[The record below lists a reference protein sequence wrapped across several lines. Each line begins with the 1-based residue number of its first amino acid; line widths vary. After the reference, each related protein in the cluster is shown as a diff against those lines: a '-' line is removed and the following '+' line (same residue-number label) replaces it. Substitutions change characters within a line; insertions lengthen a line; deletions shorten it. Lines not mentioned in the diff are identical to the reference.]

1 MPTGLP
7 YADLKIYQHT
17 MGYIIPAIGE
27 RNMSFEANAF
37 LGKSTFTRPDL
48 QKWLKKACTGTS
60 VYVSVVEKKV
70 FPEISSV
77 RLSTFFYFYINNC
90 IRLID

>member
-1 MPTGLP
+1 
-7 YADLKIYQHT
+7 

-60 VYVSVVEKKV
+60 VYVSVVEK
-70 FPEISSV
+70 SV
-77 RLSTFFYFYINNC
+77 PRDFQCSIVYLFLFLHQQIYK
-90 IRLID
+90 ID

>member
-60 VYVSVVEKKV
+60 VYVSVVEKKCSQRFPV
-70 FPEISSV
+70 FDCLPFFIFT
-77 RLSTFFYFYINNC
+77 STTV
-90 IRLID
+90 